1 MKDCKKEKVQVEA
14 GVARDHCKNPTILA
28 YQAGQDPREKEVEI
42 GKVTTLPS
50 HLQSLEEARVLPV
63 F

>member
-1 MKDCKKEKVQVEA
+1 MKDCKKVQVEA
-14 GVARDHCKNPTILA
+14 GVARDHYENPTLLT
-28 YQAGQDPREKEVEI
+28 YQAGQDLRVKEAET

-50 HLQSLEEARVLPV
+50 HLQSLEEAGVLLV